1 MSSEVK
7 SSRATL
13 YLGLIAVL
21 TAVILIRAFYP
32 KKSNNEPSPNR
43 SNPRLVNGE
52 EEISALGNPI
62 ARNPAISGSHD
73 RLALLE
79 SFFSLDR
86 MVVDRCLGTTML
98 NSKKFMLEEN
108 VKLTREFISQVKAY
122 QSLQKLETFGQT
134 VDQMMRTPVDIAL
147 DVQLEK
153 LREFPGS
160 GPVLASKRDSDLLS
174 TFSQIISQRIIQL
187 GAHKQIEDLKTVF
200 ENDWKQQFK
209 RQGIEVSS
217 PKDLPSKSSNEIQ
230 RVLRYWE
237 LSSTRFLLGIS
248 GNAAINEHIQEVF
261 PGKVHPI
268 YHQALNAVLD
278 PAKRRFRTIA
288 TYMPQSATDP
298 NPNGLFEV
306 PDGQI
311 ALVEFTGA
319 LHRAKLFSDWQQGVN
334 ADTANDIL
342 YSPGFNPQ
350 AQILLRQDGLPEPER
365 PAATINLPAVNIES
379 IKTNRVVLKAPALD
393 HNAILLLNDPFGPG
407 WTVTIDGQ
415 TAEILRANNTARAV
429 YLKPKK
435 SVRTVEFIKRSSG
448 R

>member
-1 MSSEVK
+1 M
-7 SSRATL
+7 T
-13 YLGLIAVL
+13 
-21 TAVILIRAFYP
+21 P
-32 KKSNNEPSPNR
+32 
-43 SNPRLVNGE
+43 
-52 EEISALGNPI
+52 
-62 ARNPAISGSHD
+62 
-73 RLALLE
+73 
-79 SFFSLDR
+79 
-86 MVVDRCLGTTML
+86 
-98 NSKKFMLEEN
+98 
-108 VKLTREFISQVKAY
+108 Y

-153 LREFPGS
+153 LDVQLEKLRKFPGS

-187 GAHKQIEDLKTVF
+187 RAHKQIENLKTVF
-200 ENDWKQQFK
+200 EDDWKQQFK
-209 RQGIEVSS
+209 RQGIEVSF
-217 PKDLPSKSSNEIQ
+217 PGALPAENDIEIQ
-230 RVLRYWE
+230 RVLRHWE

-248 GNAAINEHIQEVF
+248 GNGIINEHIQEVF

-311 ALVEFTGA
+311 ALVEFSGA
-319 LHRAKLFSDWQQGVN
+319 IPRAKLFSDWQQGVG
-334 ADTANDIL
+334 ADAANDIL
-342 YSPGFNPQ
+342 YSPGFNPH
-350 AQILLRQDGLPEPER
+350 AQILLRQRGLPDPER
-365 PAATINLPAVNIES
+365 PAATINLPAVKIES
-379 IKTNRVVLKAPALD
+379 IKTDRVVLKAPALE
-393 HNAILLLNDPFGPG
+393 HNAILLLNDSFGPG

-415 TAEILRANNTARAV
+415 MAEILCANNHARAV
-429 YLKPKK
+429 FLKP
-435 SVRTVEFIKRSSG
+435 SGTIRTVEFVKRSSG